1 MSKKQQQQQTLIL
14 IWLYKKYPIPVQK
27 SKVVN
32 FSSEIFYQN
41 DKKYEIKKWVF
52 DTKHFKFVFKILNK
66 SFRYWYSVS

>member
-1 MSKKQQQQQTLIL
+1 MSKKQQQQTLIL
-14 IWLYKKYPIPVQK
+14 IWLYKNIPSQSK
-27 SKVVN
+27 KGKVVN
-32 FSSEIFYQN
+32 FSSEIFY